1 MKFHPQPAT
10 PLELL
15 SAGNLA
21 KKLALLDVSPFF
33 CASPLRENREKKF
46 ERVLFL
52 PSLELFRDLQVT
64 GEECFSP
71 RCNASRGLFTHDNSV
86 LSTASWRREG
96 RCFPSQLASN
106 YSLLRDSPR
115 KVISLESSFFQLFKL
130 FLKASYYYYYY
141 SWKDGIS
148 LNRLETRL
156 LFYLD
161 ETTLL

>member
-1 MKFHPQPAT
+1 MTIDAERWDFAAPRHCHLHNPCEQKRPKSRSNPPEPAGGIEMKFHPQPAT

-52 PSLELFRDLQVT
+52 SSLELFRDLQVT

-115 KVISLESSFFQLFKL
+115 KVISFE
-130 FLKASYYYYYY
+130 
-141 SWKDGIS
+141 
-148 LNRLETRL
+148 
-156 LFYLD
+156 
-161 ETTLL
+161 